1 MLIVSNYTTR
11 QIAEITGKSV
21 ETVRKWVRTGVLKGR
36 RPPGCRDV
44 VIVKD
49 DFERFWYGEVRRSES
64 S

>member
-21 ETVRKWVRTGVLKGR
+21 ETVRRWVRAGVLKGR

-44 VIVKD
+44 VVTKA
-49 DFERFWYGEVRRSES
+49 DFDLFWYGEAKHTETS
-64 S
+64 